1 MKEMLSVL
9 TPNYDCSEW
18 RPTENAK
25 TSIENMKSTNLL
37 KRIQN

>member
-18 RPTENAK
+18 RPTEDAK
-25 TSIENMKSTNLL
+25 MAIKSMQSSKPV